1 MLRPLTASTER
12 FLANLE
18 GIQRRVETAQQQIS
32 SGRRLVRPSDDPDQV
47 TTMLQ
52 ARADLEQ
59 TRQIR
64 KDLGRVKTEVDTA
77 EHSLQQTALL
87 LDRIKVLGTQ
97 GVNGTQTPE
106 SRASIA
112 IEIEALFGQL
122 VNISRTSVDGRY
134 IFSGDG
140 DLAPPYS
147 VDLSKANGVTAYAGS
162 VATRAARH
170 PSGTTFTIA
179 KTAQEIFDS
188 STPGNNIFAAV
199 NSLRTAL
206 MAGDETAMKT
216 ALGDLTT
223 SSTHLNSMLAYYGS
237 GQNQVE
243 EATNFAANL
252 EVRLQAEL
260 SVIQDADLTS
270 AILELQQG
278 QIAQEAALTS
288 RAQMPKRSLFDF
300 L

>member
-1 MLRPLTASTER
+1 MLRSLNASTER

-18 GIQRRVETAQQQIS
+18 EIQRRVETAQRQIA
-32 SGRRLVRPSDDPDQV
+32 SGRKLIRPSDDPDQV
-47 TTMLQ
+47 STMLQ

-59 TRQIR
+59 TRQIH

-77 EHSLQQTALL
+77 EHALQQTALL

-97 GVNGTQTPE
+97 GINGTQTAE

-112 IEIEALFGQL
+112 SEVEALFGQL

-134 IFSGDG
+134 IFSGDS
-140 DLAPPYS
+140 DQTPPYS
-147 VDLSKANGVTAYAGS
+147 VDLTQPNGVSAYGGTA
-162 VATRAARH
+162 ATRATRH
-170 PSGTTFTIA
+170 PSGTTFSVA
-179 KTAQEIFDS
+179 KTAQEIFDNA
-188 STPGNNIFAAV
+188 TPGNNIFAAV

-206 MAGDETAMKT
+206 LAGDETAMKT
-216 ALGDLTT
+216 ALGDLTA

-243 EATNFAANL
+243 EAANFAANL
-252 EVRLQAEL
+252 EVRLQGEL

-278 QIAQEAALTS
+278 QIAQEAALS
-288 RAQMPKRSLFDF
+288 SKAQMPKSSLFDY